1 MATRKKFSRERLEAA
16 GERSVQAVLAK
27 LGEEFGDL
35 VSDVSVVC
43 RYFCSVIRGMC
54 ARVKLCTAVL
64 NYQVRGLRRR
74 L

>member
-16 GERSVQAVLAK
+16 GERSAQAVLSK

-43 RYFCSVIRGMC
+43 R
-54 ARVKLCTAVL
+54 
-64 NYQVRGLRRR
+64 
-74 L
+74 

>member
-16 GERSVQAVLAK
+16 RERSGQAVLAK

-43 RYFCSVIRGMC
+43 R
-54 ARVKLCTAVL
+54 
-64 NYQVRGLRRR
+64 
-74 L
+74 

>member
-16 GERSVQAVLAK
+16 GERSAQAVLAK

-43 RYFCSVIRGMC
+43 RYFS
-54 ARVKLCTAVL
+54 
-64 NYQVRGLRRR
+64 
-74 L
+74 